1 MAEPQGRVGTQA
13 EMPFLEHLE
22 ELRWRILWSLLAVI
36 LGVGVA
42 FFVLLRYDA
51 IKFLAQPILPYLPD
65 GKLITTHP
73 AGAFKIVMSA
83 AFAIGAILAS
93 PVIVYQFWSFL
104 SPALYKHEKRV
115 IVPVLIFGAVLFLG
129 GVSLAYFVLIPLTLN
144 FLLNVQ
150 SSVISPMIDVT
161 RYFDFA
167 ISFSLIMGAVFE
179 LPIAIIALTALDI
192 VTPAFLNKY
201 RRHALVA
208 CLVASAFITPG
219 QDPVSLAA
227 VALPLSGLYEISV
240 LCSIVI
246 YRRKLRKDR
255 EREREAEV
263 AV

>member
-1 MAEPQGRVGTQA
+1 MAKETVGQQA

-22 ELRWRILWSLLAVI
+22 ELRWRILWSLLALIV
-36 LGVGVA
+36 GVGAA
-42 FFVLLRYDA
+42 FFVLLKYDA
-51 IKFLAQPILPYLPD
+51 IKFLAQPILPFLPD

-83 AFAIGAILAS
+83 AFAIGGVLAS

-115 IVPVLIFGAVLFLG
+115 IVPVLIFGAVLFMG

-179 LPIAIIALTALDI
+179 LPIAIIALTALGI
-192 VTPAFLNKY
+192 VTPEFLNRY

-208 CLVASAFITPG
+208 CLVAAAFITPG

-227 VALPLSGLYEISV
+227 VALPLIGLYEVSV
-240 LCSIVI
+240 VCSIVI
-246 YRRKLRKDR
+246 HRRRLRK
-255 EREREAEV
+255 ERQREAETAGA